1 MNTLRVRNNILTK
14 KLWGDFLSI
23 KEEALKMHKENR
35 GKLEVRSKVAV
46 NSKYDLSLA
55 YTPGVAEPCL
65 EIKDDKSKVYDYTM
79 KGNTVA
85 VVTNGTAVLGL
96 GDIGPEAGL
105 PVMEGKA
112 LLFKEFGGIDAFP
125 ICIDTKD
132 PDKIIE
138 TVKLIAPSFG
148 GINLEDIKA
157 PECFYIEKRLKE
169 EMDIPVFHD
178 DQHGTA
184 IVVLAGLYNS
194 LKLVGKKL
202 EEIEIVIN
210 GAGAAGISICKLLL
224 RAGAKNIVMCD
235 KKGAI
240 LEGEEWLNE
249 AQEEIAM
256 VTNKNL
262 QKGSIGD
269 VIKNKDVFIGVS
281 GPKVLDEDMVKSMNK
296 DSIIFAMANP
306 TPEIMPDIAKKAGA
320 RIVATGRSDFPNQIN
335 NVLVFPGIFKGALE
349 VRAKEITEE
358 MKLAAARGI
367 AELIKSEALNDE
379 YIIPDALD
387 KRVCEAVAE
396 QVKKAVI

>member
-1 MNTLRVRNNILTK
+1 MNV
-14 KLWGDFLSI
+14 

-35 GKLEVRSKVAV
+35 GKLEVKSKVAV
-46 NSKYDLSLA
+46 NSKHDLAVA

-65 EIKDDKSKVYDYTM
+65 KIKENKEKVYEYTM

-96 GDIGPEAGL
+96 GDIGPEASL

-125 ICIDTKD
+125 ICINTKD
-132 PDKIIE
+132 PDKIID
-138 TVKLIAPSFG
+138 TVKLIAPTFG

-169 EMDIPVFHD
+169 ELDIPVFHD

-184 IVVLAGLYNS
+184 IVVLAGLYNA
-194 LKLVGKKL
+194 LKFLNKKL
-202 EEIEIVIN
+202 EQVRIVIN

-224 RAGAKNIVMCD
+224 LAGAKHITMCD
-235 KKGAI
+235 RQGAI
-240 LEGEEWLNE
+240 VEGEEWLNE
-249 AQEEIAM
+249 AQKDIALI
-256 VTNKNL
+256 TNREFER
-262 QKGSIGD
+262 GTIGD
-269 VIKNKDVFIGVS
+269 IIKGKDVFIGVS
-281 GPKVLDEDMVKSMNK
+281 GSNVLNEEMVKSMNK

-349 VRAKEITEE
+349 IRSKDISEK

-367 AELIKSEALNDE
+367 ADLITDEELNEE
-379 YIIPDALD
+379 FIIPDALD
-387 KRVCEAVAE
+387 KRVCIAVAE
-396 QVKKAVI
+396 EVKKAVVD